1 VGIRRPRGPQVPP
14 PEPGSH
20 SYNVISSLDLAATA
34 GGARYD
40 FLERLGREWTLV
52 TRELNALDEEIH
64 PHHAFGMDAPTLR
77 WVKDDTVVDVY
88 IDGMTTAEYLEA
100 SGLRFHNEA
109 KGPYVLSKRISRVMR
124 PHFVS
129 GTFDPDEVSV
139 RYMDEADFAKV
150 SPVPEQGPKVWDGAG
165 VVSRAMLEKMLIPK
179 GTSPAKAARL
189 QWELAHTERV
199 EFTIMTERGQDKG
212 HAMVSE
218 ALDVDFLLPRD
229 TKGEVTLVSGQ
240 TWVGMDFVHGKNHMR
255 LDIQSMINLQPFFE
269 EDQFGEW
276 LHDEGEVFARAV
288 ESGDVAEAM
297 ARVDR
302 IETLEDVQR
311 WATREYFASGG
322 HPLHFQRH
330 VRALMDRHLERLNES
345 TLAKMRLPIPGGRY
359 YVMPQAVGTA
369 AGYGLDIPRGGVRID
384 HRRGTAWVNDEDWL
398 SLRDS
403 PTEGGIAGILGG
415 ADHDDA
421 LWLHPFTDYDG
432 EHKVLAWRSPNQ
444 VGEYVL
450 LRPTEDS
457 DIPDWTTAEGE
468 RVVFPTGDS
477 RKLPHRIGTAPGNP

>member
-1 VGIRRPRGPQVPP
+1 
-14 PEPGSH
+14 
-20 SYNVISSLDLAATA
+20 
-34 GGARYD
+34 
-40 FLERLGREWTLV
+40 
-52 TRELNALDEEIH
+52 
-64 PHHAFGMDAPTLR
+64 
-77 WVKDDTVVDVY
+77 
-88 IDGMTTAEYLEA
+88 
-100 SGLRFHNEA
+100 
-109 KGPYVLSKRISRVMR
+109 
-124 PHFVS
+124 
-129 GTFDPDEVSV
+129 
-139 RYMDEADFAKV
+139 
-150 SPVPEQGPKVWDGAG
+150 
-165 VVSRAMLEKMLIPK
+165 
-179 GTSPAKAARL
+179 
-189 QWELAHTERV
+189 
-199 EFTIMTERGQDKG
+199 
-212 HAMVSE
+212 
-218 ALDVDFLLPRD
+218 
-229 TKGEVTLVSGQ
+229 
-240 TWVGMDFVHGKNHMR
+240 
-255 LDIQSMINLQPFFE
+255 MINLQPFFE